1 MATETSAA
9 RERRRQAHELIDSR
23 LVRACSHPL
32 RVRIMVELERA
43 PMSPA
48 EYHVQF
54 GGELEKIAYHFR
66 VLKKCECAR
75 IIDERPVRGAVE
87 HIYEITR
94 LALFS
99 TEEFSTL
106 PESVKGGFSASI
118 LTTYMDLAAEALLAN
133 KLDSHETRHLT
144 WQRLTLDEE
153 GFENV
158 MERLEELFRW
168 LPVEQMAAAERM
180 KQSGEA
186 PLMAAVALSG
196 FEVPWPERDHDLGP
210 EAA

>member
-1 MATETSAA
+1 MSTSASA
-9 RERRRQAHELIDSR
+9 RERRRQADELIDAR

-43 PMSPA
+43 PMSPV
-48 EYHVQF
+48 EYHAQF
-54 GGELEKIAYHFR
+54 GGALEKIAYHFR
-66 VLKKCECAR
+66 VLAKCECVR
-75 IIDERPVRGAVE
+75 IIDERPRRGAVE
-87 HIYEITR
+87 HIYEITK

-99 TEEFSTL
+99 TEQFSKL

-118 LTTYMDLAAEALLAN
+118 LSTFMDVAAESLLTN

-144 WQRLTLDEE
+144 WQRLTLDEQ

-158 MERLEELFRW
+158 MERLEELFQW

-180 KQSGEA
+180 KESEEE

-196 FEVPWPERDHDLGP
+196 FEVPWPERDHDLGQ
-210 EAA
+210 ENA